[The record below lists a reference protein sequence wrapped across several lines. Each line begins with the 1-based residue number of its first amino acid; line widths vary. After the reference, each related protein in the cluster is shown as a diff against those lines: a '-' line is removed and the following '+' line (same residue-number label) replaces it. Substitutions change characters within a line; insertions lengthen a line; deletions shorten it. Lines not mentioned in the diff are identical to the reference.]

1 MQLSVDLPEQ
11 SYPVFIEPGGL
22 EGLGRAVVDVL
33 GHVDRVIIVSDSTVW
48 PMVAEECD
56 ASLRAAGVTAAH
68 CIIGCG
74 ESVKSIATWSRVLEQ
89 VLDLGVDRST
99 PIVAV
104 GGGLVGDLAGFVA
117 ATAMRGLPFIQV
129 PTTLLAM
136 VDSSV
141 GGKTGV
147 NTRHG
152 KNMVGAFYQP
162 RLVYAAMSLLGSLS
176 QEDFRSG
183 LGEVVKHALLADAAL
198 FALCEEGADA
208 ICARQPSILTEVV
221 AACVRIKASVVAQDE
236 RESGWRAVLNLG
248 HTVGHAIEATLIGT
262 PQAMP
267 HGLCVAIGLVA
278 ETAWAERIS
287 ACPEGTTERLAALL
301 AALGL
306 PQCPSDLDVPAVLAQ
321 VKFDKKVRRG
331 RLQTAVVEDVGRV
344 RLAEIG
350 GAEVEG
356 LFHSLPG
363 F

>member
-11 SYPVFIEPGGL
+11 SYPVFIEPGGI
-22 EGLGRAVVDVL
+22 EGLGRAIVDVL
-33 GHVDRVIIVSDSTVW
+33 GPVDRVVIVSDSTVW
-48 PMVAEECD
+48 PLVGEVCE
-56 ASLRAAGVTAAH
+56 ASLTAAGVSSAQ

-74 ESVKSIATWSRVLEQ
+74 EAEKSIATWSRVLEE

-136 VDSSV
+136 VDSAV

-162 RLVYAAMSLLGSLS
+162 QLVFAAMSLLGTLD
-176 QEDFRSG
+176 EDEFYSG
-183 LGEVVKHALLADAAL
+183 LGEVVKHALLADAEL
-198 FALCEEGADA
+198 FALCEQDA
-208 ICARQPSILTEVV
+208 AAIRARQPDILTEVV
-221 AACVRIKASVVAQDE
+221 AACVRIKASVVVQDE

-262 PQAMP
+262 PRAIP
-267 HGLCVAIGLVA
+267 HGLCVAIGLIA
-278 ETAWAERIS
+278 ETAWAERLG
-287 ACPEGTTERLAALL
+287 ACPAGTTARLEALIT
-301 AALGL
+301 ALGL
-306 PQCPSDLDVPAVLAQ
+306 PQCPTGLDAAAVLAQ

-331 RLQTAVVEDVGRV
+331 KLQTAVVEGVGRV
-344 RLAEIG
+344 RLAEIDG
-350 GAEVEG
+350 TEVEG